1 MRKIYN
7 VILIGTLTLTLWGC
21 QKQHEEIPNSYLE
34 EAEPEVV
41 EEQDVESGNNID
53 TSRLLD
59 ECENMKVH
67 WESDSI
73 DVDGNGITDYAIVG
87 TINEGDEYRNILGV
101 MLDNGKTAVSEFQ
114 GVTGW
119 REDFITVRTD
129 KLRYTDKDSIV
140 IQFTESTS
148 NYGSSDIHILSVN
161 ADANEVEIIEE
172 ITILDGGINSQ
183 FYSLYEK
190 TAMIGDMTVI
200 SMTPE
205 DELIMYIEK
214 LCTNAVAISGN
225 NYEKT
230 QYLYWTGEKWQV
242 SE

>member
-1 MRKIYN
+1 MRTN
-7 VILIGTLTLTLWGC
+7 
-21 QKQHEEIPNSYLE
+21 
-34 EAEPEVV
+34 
-41 EEQDVESGNNID
+41 
-53 TSRLLD
+53 
-59 ECENMKVH
+59 
-67 WESDSI
+67 
-73 DVDGNGITDYAIVG
+73 
-87 TINEGDEYRNILGV
+87 
-101 MLDNGKTAVSEFQ
+101 
-114 GVTGW
+114 
-119 REDFITVRTD
+119 

-172 ITILDGGINSQ
+172 VTILDGGINSQ
-183 FYSLYEK
+183 FYSLYKK

-200 SMTPE
+200 SMTPK
-205 DELIMYIEK
+205 DELILYIEK
-214 LCTNAVAISGN
+214 LCKNAVTISEN

>member
-1 MRKIYN
+1 MNKKFT
-7 VILIGTLTLTLWGC
+7 VALVGTLTLILSGC
-21 QKQHEEIPNSYLE
+21 QKQPEEIPNSYSE
-34 EAEPEVV
+34 EAESEVI
-41 EEQDVESGNNID
+41 EEHCVESGNNID

-59 ECENMKVH
+59 ECENIKVH

-73 DVDGNGITDYAIVG
+73 DVDGNGITDYVIVG
-87 TINEGDEYRNILGV
+87 TVNEENKYRNILGV
-101 MLDNGKTAVSEFQ
+101 MLDDGKIAVSEFQ

-161 ADANEVEIIEE
+161 ADADEAEIIEE
-172 ITILDGGINSQ
+172 VTILDGGINSQ

-205 DELIMYIEK
+205 EELILYIEK
-214 LCTNAVAISGN
+214 LGTNAVSISGN

>member
-1 MRKIYN
+1 MKKNLFWISICL
-7 VILIGTLTLTLWGC
+7 VGIVGLSGC
-21 QKQHEEIPNSYLE
+21 
-34 EAEPEVV
+34 A
-41 EEQDVESGNNID
+41 GNNAAQ
-53 TSRLLD
+53 TEETGAESRNSMDMSTLLD
-59 ECENMKVH
+59 ECEDMKIH

-73 DVDGNGITDYAIVG
+73 DVDGNGITDCAVLE
-87 TINEGDEYRNILGV
+87 TIMEGDEYTNILRV
-101 MLDNGKTAVSEFQ
+101 MLDDGRSADLEFQ
-114 GVTGW
+114 GVTGG

-129 KLRYTDKDSIV
+129 KLHYADKDSIV
-140 IQFTESTS
+140 VQFTESTS

-205 DELIMYIEK
+205 DELILYIEK
-214 LCTNAVAISGN
+214 LGTNAVSISGN

>member
-1 MRKIYN
+1 MRKIFT
-7 VILIGTLTLTLWGC
+7 VILIGTLTLNLLGC
-21 QKQHEEIPNSYLE
+21 QKQPEEIPNSYLE

-41 EEQDVESGNNID
+41 EEQGVESGNNID

-59 ECENMKVH
+59 ECENMKIH

-101 MLDNGKTAVSEFQ
+101 MLDDGKTAVSEFQ

-161 ADANEVEIIEE
+161 VDDDEAEIIEE
-172 ITILDGGINSQ
+172 VTILDGGINSQ
-183 FYSLYEK
+183 FYSLLEK
-190 TAMIGDMTVI
+190 TAMIGDMTII

-205 DELIMYIEK
+205 DELILYIEK
-214 LCTNAVAISGN
+214 LGTNAVAISGN

>member
-1 MRKIYN
+1 M
-7 VILIGTLTLTLWGC
+7 
-21 QKQHEEIPNSYLE
+21 
-34 EAEPEVV
+34 
-41 EEQDVESGNNID
+41 SGNSID

-101 MLDNGKTAVSEFQ
+101 MLDDGKTVVSEFQ

-205 DELIMYIEK
+205 DELILYIEK
-214 LCTNAVAISGN
+214 LGTNAVAISGD

>member
-1 MRKIYN
+1 MDETDYMEWLNANEGN
-7 VILIGTLTLTLWGC
+7 VQEL
-21 QKQHEEIPNSYLE
+21 EIPYLPFTE
-34 EAEPEVV
+34 ENIGKMEL
-41 EEQDVESGNNID
+41 QKKNMSGNSID

-101 MLDNGKTAVSEFQ
+101 MLDDGKTVVSEFQ

-214 LCTNAVAISGN
+214 LCTNAVAIWGIIKKHN
-225 NYEKT
+225 ICIG
-230 QYLYWTGEKWQV
+230 QGRDGRYLNKK
-242 SE
+242 SI

>member
-1 MRKIYN
+1 
-7 VILIGTLTLTLWGC
+7 
-21 QKQHEEIPNSYLE
+21 
-34 EAEPEVV
+34 
-41 EEQDVESGNNID
+41 
-53 TSRLLD
+53 
-59 ECENMKVH
+59 MK
-67 WESDSI
+67 
-73 DVDGNGITDYAIVG
+73 
-87 TINEGDEYRNILGV
+87 
-101 MLDNGKTAVSEFQ
+101 
-114 GVTGW
+114 
-119 REDFITVRTD
+119 TD

-161 ADANEVEIIEE
+161 TDADEAEIIEE
-172 ITILDGGINSQ
+172 ATILDGGVDSQ

-205 DELIMYIEK
+205 DELIQHMEK
-214 LCTNAVAISGN
+214 SGTNAVAISGN

-230 QYLYWTGEKWQV
+230 QYLHWTGEKWQV

>member
-1 MRKIYN
+1 MRKIFT
-7 VILIGTLTLTLWGC
+7 VILIGTLTLTLLGC
-21 QKQHEEIPNSYLE
+21 QKQPEEIPNSYLE
-34 EAEPEVV
+34 EAEPEVA
-41 EEQDVESGNNID
+41 EEQGVESGNNID

-129 KLRYTDKDSIV
+129 KLRYADKDSIV

-161 ADANEVEIIEE
+161 ADDDDAEIIEE
-172 ITILDGGINSQ
+172 VTILDGGINSQ
-183 FYSLYEK
+183 FYSLLEK
-190 TAMIGDMTVI
+190 TVMIGDMTVI

-205 DELIMYIEK
+205 DELILYREK
-214 LCTNAVAISGN
+214 LGTNAVVISGN